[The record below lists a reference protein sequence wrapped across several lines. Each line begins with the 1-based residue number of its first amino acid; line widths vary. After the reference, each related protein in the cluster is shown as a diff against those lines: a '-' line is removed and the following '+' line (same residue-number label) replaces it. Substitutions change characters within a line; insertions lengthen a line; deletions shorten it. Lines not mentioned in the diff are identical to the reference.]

1 MLKTVRLVPACL
13 ALLLTPPVFG
23 ASTSPNPVLAEV
35 MQLESELDAR
45 IGISLLDTGNQEHLS
60 WRGQERFPL
69 SSTFKPLAC
78 AALLA
83 RVDEGLEQLQR
94 RVFFDAADLVSYS
107 PISELFTGEAGMS
120 LEDLC
125 AATMAWSD
133 NTAGNLVLEAIGGPA
148 GLTAF
153 LRELG
158 DLLTRLDRWE
168 TELNEALPGD
178 PRDSTTPDTMVMTL
192 QKLLLQERLQ
202 ADSRQQ
208 LESWLQDNQ
217 VGDALLRTAIPGNW
231 QIGDKTGAGG
241 YGSRSITAIIRPP
254 QRAPL
259 IMAIYITETE
269 ADFDARNAA
278 IARIGEALVG
288 WLDSGSPD

>member
-13 ALLLTPPVFG
+13 ALLLTLPVFG
-23 ASTSPNPVLAEV
+23 ASTSPNPVLAEIL
-35 MQLESELDAR
+35 QLESELDAR
-45 IGISLLDTGNQEHLS
+45 IGISLLDTGNQEQLS

-107 PISELFTGEAGMS
+107 PISEQFTGKAGMS

-125 AATMAWSD
+125 AATIAWSD

-158 DLLTRLDRWE
+158 DPLTRLDRWE

-178 PRDSTTPDTMVMTL
+178 PRDSSTPDTMVRTL
-192 QKLLLQERLQ
+192 QKVLLQERLQ

-217 VGDALLRTAIPGNW
+217 VGDALLRSAIPGNW
-231 QIGDKTGAGG
+231 QIADKTGAGG
-241 YGSRSITAIIRPP
+241 FGSRSITAIIRPP

-278 IARIGEALVG
+278 IARIGEALVS
-288 WLDSGSPD
+288 WLDQ